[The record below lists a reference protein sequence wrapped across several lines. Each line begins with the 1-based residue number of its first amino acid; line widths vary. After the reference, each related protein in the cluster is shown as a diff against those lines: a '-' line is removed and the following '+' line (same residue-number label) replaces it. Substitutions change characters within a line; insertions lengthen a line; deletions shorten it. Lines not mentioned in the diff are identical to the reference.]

1 MQEVVLSE
9 VFKLNDKVSKKKL
22 GNNYSFLQEKD
33 SRKRKMDSSK
43 RKIDSNHLLL
53 PRLDMKIEI

>member
-22 GNNYSFLQEKD
+22 GNNYSFLQKKD

>member
-1 MQEVVLSE
+1 MQEVVLSK
-9 VFKLNDKVSKKKL
+9 VSKLNDKVSKKKL
-22 GNNYSFLQEKD
+22 GNNYSFLQKKD
-33 SRKRKMDSSK
+33 SRKRKMNSSK

>member
-1 MQEVVLSE
+1 MQEVVLSK
-9 VFKLNDKVSKKKL
+9 VSKLNDKVSKKKL

-43 RKIDSNHLLL
+43 IKIDSNHLLL
-53 PRLDMKIEI
+53 PRLDMKVEI

>member
-1 MQEVVLSE
+1 MQEVVLSK
-9 VFKLNDKVSKKKL
+9 VSKLNDKVSKKKL

-33 SRKRKMDSSK
+33 PRKRKMDSSK

-53 PRLDMKIEI
+53 PRLDMKVEI